1 MTGARHPLRVRVRR
15 RAQVV
20 AASVRRGARRWRT
33 SMQLQVVTTSLLVGL
48 VAVAGLGAYL
58 TTSIRDG
65 VFDQRLEE
73 ILVESARSTAQ
84 AQATFDSAT
93 AGTGT
98 QVQQLLNDML
108 PRLRTGGSGSR
119 EVFLW
124 RPERSETS
132 TAVIDLT
139 TAPSLNGVISASMRA
154 QTVRGE
160 GQVWQSVGIPQD
172 PTVDASARLAPGIVV
187 GSLVEVPLA
196 GPFEL
201 YYVYSL
207 DAEAQ
212 TLAFLQRIL
221 LGGGV
226 TLVGMLGLITWLTTR
241 QVVHPVRQAAVVA
254 ERLADGHLD
263 ERLAVR
269 GQDEMATLARS
280 FNEMAASL
288 QDQIRQMEELSTLQR
303 RFVSDVSHELRTPLT
318 TIRMAGEVIHASRD
332 GFEPAVRRS
341 AELLALQLDR
351 FEDLLADLLE
361 ISRFDAGAATLD
373 AERRDVRDVVDRA
386 TDQAV
391 ALAERKGVFLSALY
405 TEEPAVAE
413 FDPRRVE
420 RIVRTLLVNAIEH
433 AEDGPVEITVAADD
447 RAVAVT
453 VRDYGVGMTIDAAS
467 HVFDRFWRADP
478 ARARTSGGTGLG
490 LAISLEDAH
499 LHGGWLEAWGR
510 PGAGA
515 CFRLTLPTRAGIVLT
530 ASPLP
535 LVPETTRPRAQRSRP
550 GPTTGQIPV
559 VTWDAHGP
567 SALPDLDS
575 LAVDGD
581 DDATREVS

>member
-1 MTGARHPLRVRVRR
+1 
-15 RAQVV
+15 
-20 AASVRRGARRWRT
+20 
-33 SMQLQVVTTSLLVGL
+33 MQLQVVTTSLVVGL
-48 VAVAGLGAYL
+48 VAVGALGAYL

-73 ILVESARSTAQ
+73 ILFESASSTSQAQ
-84 AQATFDSAT
+84 AQFDSAT

-108 PRLRTGGSGSR
+108 PQLRTGGAGSR

-124 RPERSETS
+124 RPENS
-132 TAVIDLT
+132 TASAAVIDLT
-139 TAPSLNGVISASMRA
+139 TAPALNGLVSPQMRE

-160 GQVWQSVGIPQD
+160 GQVWQLVAILEEPG
-172 PTVDASARLAPGIVV
+172 TEAAGVVPGIVV

-207 DAEAQ
+207 KGEAE
-212 TLAFLQRIL
+212 TLGFIQRIL
-221 LGGGV
+221 GAGGI
-226 TLVGMLGLITWLTTR
+226 TLVGMLGIITWITTR
-241 QVVHPVRQAAVVA
+241 QVVQPVRNAARVA

-263 ERLAVR
+263 ERLTVR

-288 QDQIRQMEELSTLQR
+288 RDQIRQMEQLSALQR

-318 TIRMAGEVIHASRD
+318 TIRMASEVIHSYRD
-332 GFEPAVRRS
+332 GFDPAVRRS

-361 ISRFDAGAATLD
+361 ISRFDAGAATLE
-373 AERRDVRDVVDRA
+373 AERRDLRDVVDRA

-391 ALAERKGVFLSALY
+391 ALAERKGVFLSAEY
-405 TEEPAVAE
+405 PPEPAIAE

-420 RIVRTLLVNAIEH
+420 RIVRNLLVNAIEH
-433 AEDGPVEITVAADD
+433 AEEGPVEITIRQD
-447 RAVAVT
+447 REAVAVT
-453 VRDYGVGMTIDAAS
+453 VRDFGVGMTAEAAS

-499 LHGGWLEAWGR
+499 LHAGWLEAWGR

-515 CFRLTLPTRAGIVLT
+515 CFRLTLPVRAGIVLA

-535 LVPETTRPRAQRSRP
+535 LVPDTSRPRAGGVT
-550 GPTTGQIPV
+550 GPTTGQVPI
-559 VTWDAHGP
+559 VTIDRHGP
-567 SALPDLDS
+567 SALPDLAALTADS
-575 LAVDGD
+575 P
-581 DDATREVS
+581 EEMS